1 MVGGTYMSTRA
12 ESGTPVPSTFAPHRL
27 ARTASHHCLSPS
39 GQAEAAAGSEG
50 EGEGGE
56 DADVTATTTARR
68 EVKWGLLPEGL
79 QPAPKPAKLDGSL
92 VGQLIYRRWETPHGW
107 LLGKIDK
114 KFDQSTPRLFKKFNY
129 RIKWY
134 DGWENHMLLLDDY
147 NHGPT
152 APYKSWV
159 LLEKPA
165 DIEVVA

>member
-1 MVGGTYMSTRA
+1 MKSPATSAAPLRCSRALRCTRELLRGPPPLLVG
-12 ESGTPVPSTFAPHRL
+12 HR
-27 ARTASHHCLSPS
+27 
-39 GQAEAAAGSEG
+39 
-50 EGEGGE
+50 
-56 DADVTATTTARR
+56 TTTARR

>member
-1 MVGGTYMSTRA
+1 MQALRTQSLRRGQILTDDELEAGVGEEDAAGGA
-12 ESGTPVPSTFAPHRL
+12 EEVE
-27 ARTASHHCLSPS
+27 
-39 GQAEAAAGSEG
+39 AEAAAGSEG

-56 DADVTATTTARR
+56 DADVAATTTARR

-129 RIKWY
+129 RIKWF